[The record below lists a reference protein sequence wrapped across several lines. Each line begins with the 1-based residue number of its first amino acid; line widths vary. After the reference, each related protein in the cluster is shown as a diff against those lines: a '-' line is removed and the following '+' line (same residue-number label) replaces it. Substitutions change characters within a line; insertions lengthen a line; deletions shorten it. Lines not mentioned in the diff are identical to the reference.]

1 VREILNTILYQN
13 HTGCPWD
20 MLPHDLSPKS
30 TAYDF
35 YKAWQDQ
42 GVWGLL
48 VDTLRGRIRVTTP
61 RVGAQAEGPALVDTQ
76 AQGRAVAEAQ
86 GEGPAAA
93 AGARR
98 EETPSALLGV
108 AADAN
113 DEVKVQAAK
122 ALPRVAGVAPPRPE
136 VRPAERGGP
145 GQGGGRLG
153 RLRAAFIAQAARFVE
168 SGAADLGIIA
178 LVLGARPCCASGG
191 RTSG

>member
-1 VREILNTILYQN
+1 MSEQKATCQTRKRYKTDVADDQWALVAGLIPPAVAKAGREPTDVREILNTILYQN

-30 TAYDF
+30 TAYDY

-98 EETPSALLGV
+98 EETPVS
-108 AADAN
+108 
-113 DEVKVQAAK
+113 
-122 ALPRVAGVAPPRPE
+122 
-136 VRPAERGGP
+136 
-145 GQGGGRLG
+145 
-153 RLRAAFIAQAARFVE
+153 
-168 SGAADLGIIA
+168 
-178 LVLGARPCCASGG
+178 
-191 RTSG
+191 